1 MALGTFVTSLRRRC
15 VHSSQRLHYLG
26 WNGIY
31 SCSLCHKKVIG
42 TKITNSERSWEGFK
56 SNISWQRRKIL
67 DTSWPPPKP
76 WSKPCHD
83 YDHDQLTINHCQ
95 HFFSVHDVSTC
106 QKVRGGPW
114 VHGWCCLWGWG
125 RHTPTRNSLCG
136 LQKSLFLRNIY
147 KDLKIH
153 SKVTKHFQDQN
164 EIRLCRSL
172 FHFGTADNG
181 WQNQWIDSMQYTT
194 LFTFFLRFSLP
205 QASHRSGHRRWMQAF
220 PNHSLLSALLAP
232 AG

>member
-1 MALGTFVTSLRRRC
+1 MKASATFAHSFSVSLKWVLRCLQQMICFKKSNFVQDGTIRHLCNISKATLCTFLTTSALSWLKRNLLMFPV
-15 VHSSQRLHYLG
+15 SQR
-26 WNGIY
+26 
-31 SCSLCHKKVIG
+31 VIG
-42 TKITNSERSWEGFK
+42 TKLTNSEKSWEGFK
-56 SNISWQRRKIL
+56 SYISWQQRKIL

-136 LQKSLFLRNIY
+136 QQVY
-147 KDLKIH
+147 K
-153 SKVTKHFQDQN
+153 
-164 EIRLCRSL
+164 
-172 FHFGTADNG
+172 
-181 WQNQWIDSMQYTT
+181 
-194 LFTFFLRFSLP
+194 
-205 QASHRSGHRRWMQAF
+205 
-220 PNHSLLSALLAP
+220 NHSFSETCIKI
-232 AG
+232 